1 MVFSSRTKKA
11 KGIILSSL
19 TDIEKRYLE
28 TLFEMNTGYVLD
40 FTDRTFYDF
49 IQNITG
55 VDIHAIKYKIY
66 GSSKAKKLRAFW
78 QTESDVVNGRVLK
91 NLLER
96 YKFNVDSGR
105 VKFNEKIYSE
115 CIKITNRLLG
125 VKNTI
130 NSEDEL
136 LKIKF
141 DDINIKDL
149 SLDLGLEKVLEHRML
164 EIDKCLGIGA
174 YMSAIILCGSVLE
187 CLLLSYMLKN
197 PKQFNTYNQSPKD
210 KTGKVKPFQDWKL
223 SEMIDVSGAIELLSQ
238 DTKKFSHELRNFRN
252 YIHPM
257 EQLANNFKP
266 DDQTAKV
273 AFQVLKMAILDL
285 QHQRN
290 TKLS

>member
-1 MVFSSRTKKA
+1 
-11 KGIILSSL
+11 LSSL

-28 TLFEMNTGYVLD
+28 TLFEMDTGYVLD

-78 QTESDVVNGRVLK
+78 QTESDVANGRVLK
-91 NLLER
+91 NLLEH

-115 CIKITNRLLG
+115 CVKITNRLLG

-141 DDINIKDL
+141 GDINIKDL
-149 SLDLGLEKVLEHRML
+149 SLDFGLEKVLEHRML

-223 SEMIDVSGAIELLSQ
+223 SEMIDVSGGIELLSQ
-238 DTKKFSHELRNFRN
+238 DTKKFSHELKNFRN

-285 QHQRN
+285 KKQRD
-290 TKLS
+290 TKLQ

>member
-1 MVFSSRTKKA
+1 M
-11 KGIILSSL
+11 SSL
-19 TDIEKRYLE
+19 TDNEKWYLE
-28 TLFEMNTGYVLD
+28 TLLGMDSGYVLD
-40 FTDRTFYDF
+40 FSNQTFYEF
-49 IQNITG
+49 IKNITDI
-55 VDIHAIKYKIY
+55 DIHDIKYQIY

-96 YKFNVDSGR
+96 YRFNVDSGR

-149 SLDLGLEKVLEHRML
+149 SLGLGLEKVLEHRML

-197 PKQFNTYNQSPKD
+197 PIQFNTYNQSPKD

-223 SEMIDVSGAIELLSQ
+223 SEMIDVSGGIGLLSQ

>member
-1 MVFSSRTKKA
+1 M
-11 KGIILSSL
+11 SSL

-28 TLFEMNTGYVLD
+28 TLFEMDTGYVLD

-78 QTESDVVNGRVLK
+78 QTESDVANGRVLK
-91 NLLER
+91 NLLEH

-115 CIKITNRLLG
+115 CVKITNRLLG

-141 DDINIKDL
+141 GDINIKDL
-149 SLDLGLEKVLEHRML
+149 SLDFGLEKVLEHRML

-223 SEMIDVSGAIELLSQ
+223 SEMIDVSGGIELLSQ
-238 DTKKFSHELRNFRN
+238 DTKKFSHELKNFRN

-285 QHQRN
+285 KKQRD
-290 TKLS
+290 TKLQ

>member
-1 MVFSSRTKKA
+1 M
-11 KGIILSSL
+11 SSL

-66 GSSKAKKLRAFW
+66 GNSKAKKLRAFW

-130 NSEDEL
+130 NSKDEL
-136 LKIKF
+136 LNIKF

-197 PKQFNTYNQSPKD
+197 PKQFNIYNQSPKD

-223 SEMIDVSGAIELLSQ
+223 SEMIDVSGGIELLSQ

-257 EQLANNFKP
+257 EQLVNNFKP

>member
-1 MVFSSRTKKA
+1 M
-11 KGIILSSL
+11 SSL

-28 TLFEMNTGYVLD
+28 TLFEMDTGYVLD

-66 GSSKAKKLRAFW
+66 GSFKAKKLRAFW
-78 QTESDVVNGRVLK
+78 QTESDVANGRVLK
-91 NLLER
+91 NLLEH

-115 CIKITNRLLG
+115 CVKITNRLLG

-141 DDINIKDL
+141 GDINIKDL
-149 SLDLGLEKVLEHRML
+149 SLDFGLEKVLEHRML

-223 SEMIDVSGAIELLSQ
+223 SEMIDVSGGIELLSQ
-238 DTKKFSHELRNFRN
+238 DTKKFSHELKNFRN

-285 QHQRN
+285 KKQRD
-290 TKLS
+290 TKLQ

>member
-1 MVFSSRTKKA
+1 M
-11 KGIILSSL
+11 
-19 TDIEKRYLE
+19 D
-28 TLFEMNTGYVLD
+28 TGYVLD

-78 QTESDVVNGRVLK
+78 QTESDVANGRVLK
-91 NLLER
+91 NLLEH

-115 CIKITNRLLG
+115 CVKITNRLLG

-141 DDINIKDL
+141 GDINIKNL
-149 SLDLGLEKVLEHRML
+149 SLDFGLEKVLEHRML

-223 SEMIDVSGAIELLSQ
+223 SEMIDVSGGIELLSQ
-238 DTKKFSHELRNFRN
+238 DTKKFSHELKNFRN

-285 QHQRN
+285 KKQRD
-290 TKLS
+290 TKLQ

>member
-1 MVFSSRTKKA
+1 
-11 KGIILSSL
+11 
-19 TDIEKRYLE
+19 
-28 TLFEMNTGYVLD
+28 MNTGYVLD

-66 GSSKAKKLRAFW
+66 GNSKAKKLRAFW

-130 NSEDEL
+130 NSKDEL
-136 LKIKF
+136 LNIKF

-197 PKQFNTYNQSPKD
+197 PKQFNIYNQSPKD

-223 SEMIDVSGAIELLSQ
+223 SEMIDVSGGIELLSQ

>member
-1 MVFSSRTKKA
+1 M
-11 KGIILSSL
+11 SSL

-28 TLFEMNTGYVLD
+28 TLFEMDTGYVLD

-78 QTESDVVNGRVLK
+78 QTESDVANGRVLK
-91 NLLER
+91 NLLEH

-115 CIKITNRLLG
+115 CVKITNRLLG

-141 DDINIKDL
+141 GDINIKNL
-149 SLDLGLEKVLEHRML
+149 SLDFGLEKVLEHRML

-223 SEMIDVSGAIELLSQ
+223 SEMIDVSGGIELLSQ
-238 DTKKFSHELRNFRN
+238 DTKKFSHELKNFRN

-273 AFQVLKMAILDL
+273 DFQVLKMAILDL
-285 QHQRN
+285 KKQRD
-290 TKLS
+290 TKLQ

>member
-1 MVFSSRTKKA
+1 M
-11 KGIILSSL
+11 SSL

-28 TLFEMNTGYVLD
+28 TLFEMDTGYVLD

-78 QTESDVVNGRVLK
+78 QTESDVANGRVLK
-91 NLLER
+91 NLLEH

-115 CIKITNRLLG
+115 CVKITNRLLG

-141 DDINIKDL
+141 GDINIKNL
-149 SLDLGLEKVLEHRML
+149 SLDFGLEKVLEHRML

-223 SEMIDVSGAIELLSQ
+223 SEMIDVSGGIELLSQ
-238 DTKKFSHELRNFRN
+238 DTKKFSHELKNFRN

-285 QHQRN
+285 KKQRD
-290 TKLS
+290 TKLQ